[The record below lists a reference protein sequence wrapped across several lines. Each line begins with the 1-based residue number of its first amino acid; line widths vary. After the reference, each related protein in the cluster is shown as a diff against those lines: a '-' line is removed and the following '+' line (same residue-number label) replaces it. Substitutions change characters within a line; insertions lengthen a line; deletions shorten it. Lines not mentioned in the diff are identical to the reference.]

1 MSEQKLSTYVF
12 PLEQWFDLAK
22 PIRKS
27 DADLCEAQMALYALK
42 DGEDPESPEARAV
55 YQQMRLAAW
64 QHNKRLRK
72 A

>member
-1 MSEQKLSTYVF
+1 MSENKLPTCVF

-22 PIRKS
+22 PIRRS
-27 DADLCEAQMALYALK
+27 DADLCEAQMALYELK
-42 DGEDPESPEARAV
+42 NGDDPESPEARAI
-55 YQQMRLAAW
+55 YQQMRLAVW